1 MPNPNYEDTNL
12 FNLTYLITDKEGNNL
27 LTYSLMEVIVK
38 LQGLKN
44 WLQRKVIPLSHRIL
58 DITGRADFVGT
69 TTIVHRN
76 YDATILNVRQSMT
89 PVDFN
94 LNEAYLMPVNSGSTV
109 YTCHIDFRL
118 GSTHSVPDY
127 FNMKIRTYKTFKEW
141 NPFTVYSVGD
151 EVTYYGNVY
160 ESAIDNNTL
169 MNPRK
174 YESVSKWNTV
184 TDYTLGQYVNYEEMI
199 YQFVGTQSWFQ
210 VSGTGS
216 TVTPLKDIVTNG
228 SLSSW
233 IDMTEWK
240 KMNLIPV
247 QTIHEY
253 RTGTYSF
260 NFTVDSNIDPFICI
274 EVTSDNGYGQAYTV
288 KKNYEIRGLNDL
300 VTRIVPSDILGPFQP
315 IVPVTTPL

>member
-1 MPNPNYEDTNL
+1 
-12 FNLTYLITDKEGNNL
+12 
-27 LTYSLMEVIVK
+27 
-38 LQGLKN
+38 
-44 WLQRKVIPLSHRIL
+44 
-58 DITGRADFVGT
+58 
-69 TTIVHRN
+69 
-76 YDATILNVRQSMT
+76 
-89 PVDFN
+89 
-94 LNEAYLMPVNSGSTV
+94 
-109 YTCHIDFRL
+109 
-118 GSTHSVPDY
+118 
-127 FNMKIRTYKTFKEW
+127 
-141 NPFTVYSVGD
+141 
-151 EVTYYGNVY
+151 
-160 ESAIDNNTL
+160 